1 MPPMR
6 GGSEAEIAGG
16 VGGRSGAATRGL
28 RRHSPHLPAHQVMKI
43 KLIVFGALLVATLG
57 LAGCSDTRRGY
68 GDYGYPSYWGYGGYH
83 EGLFGGERF
92 RGFHGDWFQVTD
104 STAANSTVV
113 GSTVAVI
120 INPV

>member
-1 MPPMR
+1 
-6 GGSEAEIAGG
+6 
-16 VGGRSGAATRGL
+16 
-28 RRHSPHLPAHQVMKI
+28 MKI